1 MRLSKAPSERGL
13 PAKPGGGEPKF
24 YPVPPAAPP
33 RADAEAGPYTA
44 PSHMVELH
52 TLLHVCIHLMGK
64 RAQCAQM
71 APYPAAFEAAAG
83 PGGRKTP
90 KIPGRAGGIIPKM

>member
-33 RADAEAGPYTA
+33 RAGAEAGPYTA
-44 PSHMVELH
+44 PSYVAELPA
-52 TLLHVCIHLMGK
+52 LLHVCIHIMEKMPLYVQK
-64 RAQCAQM
+64 RGI
-71 APYPAAFEAAAG
+71 FIFSE
-83 PGGRKTP
+83 
-90 KIPGRAGGIIPKM
+90 KILLRVQ